1 MPMKSRILDRLSL
14 AMAAT
19 LASLAALLTACG
31 TRPLP
36 PDPAPPIRPVQ
47 PESSGVES
55 RPEQQ
60 ATGIGP
66 PKIPRPS
73 GADNA
78 SAYRKDAAS
87 HLYSLNNKR
96 IYKGKLPPL
105 LYAIGVLD
113 VDIDGQGRVA
123 RLSWRR
129 APNQAPEVIAEIER
143 TVRQA
148 APFPAPSRLGR
159 VTYTD
164 VWLWDESGR
173 FQLDTL
179 TEGQM

>member
-1 MPMKSRILDRLSL
+1 MKSRILDRLSL
-14 AMAAT
+14 AVAAT

-36 PDPAPPIRPVQ
+36 PDPARPVQ
-47 PESSGVES
+47 PESTGVES
-55 RPEQQ
+55 RPDQQ
-60 ATGIGP
+60 APVFGSS
-66 PKIPRPS
+66 KSPRPS
-73 GADNA
+73 AADNA
-78 SAYRKDAAS
+78 RAYRKDAAS
-87 HLYSLNNKR
+87 HLYSLNSKR

-123 RLSWRR
+123 RLSWKR

-148 APFPAPSRLGR
+148 APFPAPSRLGK